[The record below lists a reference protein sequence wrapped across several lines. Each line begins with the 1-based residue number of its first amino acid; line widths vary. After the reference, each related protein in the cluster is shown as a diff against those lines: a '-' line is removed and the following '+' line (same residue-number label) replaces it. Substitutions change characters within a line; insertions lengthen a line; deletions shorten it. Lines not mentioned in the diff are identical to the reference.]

1 MHSAIYRGVVV
12 HTRHAPRFHSFNY
25 HTHMLYLDLDE
36 LEQLSRSIALF
47 SVNRFNLIGFHRKD
61 YLQSHHDDLK
71 ADVIETIL
79 QDELGQELVAKKSI
93 VSVRLLTQPRYFGL
107 SFNPL
112 SLFYCYDDAEELVCI
127 VGEVHNTPWN
137 QRHRYIIP
145 CLPGKEW
152 QYQHAKDFH
161 VSPFNPMNLNYHWTL
176 SLVDEHL
183 KVVIDARVQQ
193 QEEDRHFVAAMRLS
207 RTSVNRMPSLL
218 IRYPLSAVTTVIR
231 IYGQALKLWL
241 KKVPFYSHP
250 ET

>member
-1 MHSAIYRGVVV
+1 M
-12 HTRHAPRFHSFNY
+12 HTRHSPRYHSFHYN
-25 HTHMLYLDLDE
+25 THMLYLDLDE
-36 LEQLSRSIALF
+36 LAQLSRSIGLF
-47 SVNRFNLIGFHRKD
+47 SVNRFNLISFHRKD

-71 ADVIETIL
+71 ADIIE
-79 QDELGQELVAKKSI
+79 SI
-93 VSVRLLTQPRYFGL
+93 VQDDLGRELAANRAITSVRLLTQPRYFGL

-112 SLFYCYDDAEELVCI
+112 SLFYCYDGVGELVCV

-137 QRHRYIIP
+137 QRHRYVIP

-152 QYQHAKDFH
+152 QYRHAKDFH

-176 SLVDEHL
+176 SLVAEQL

-193 QEEDRHFVAAMRLS
+193 QDEDRHFIAAMCLS
-207 RTSVNRMPSLL
+207 RTSVNRMPTLL
-218 IRYPLSAVTTVIR
+218 IRYPLSAVITVVR
-231 IYGQALKLWL
+231 IYSQAFKLWL